1 MNNNI
6 TPYYHQVLE
15 KLFGSTEKRREF
27 IDYAISVLSDTWNE
41 YNVFIIE
48 APTGYG
54 KTTIS
59 AAVSLFTINEE
70 LKSIVILPLRSL
82 IEDQYEKF
90 KEITEFVGK
99 RYMNNP
105 DSKYLS
111 KPVTLTTIDTFALT
125 FFGLSPEDFD
135 KVVRYWSGTAIGSLG
150 HFLFSCTSII
160 LSNIILDEVQ
170 LLIDQTKSL
179 NFLIALVES
188 IIRNNQKLIIMS
200 ATIPTAFENLIKK
213 ELGEYINKIKSIK
226 FGEHSTDKYFINERL
241 SKNYEINIVRLNKNN
256 KYDYINSYIHDKI
269 NKYSKIIVIFNTVKD
284 AISFYQKLSID
295 NIPKILLHSR
305 FNEEDKERKINK
317 LKEIK
322 KSNKYIVISTQVIE
336 AGIDISSNLM
346 ITEIAPINSLIQR
359 IGRFLRYENENNG
372 ELLIWYEVDE
382 NNELEKIYDKYD
394 KYYKYK
400 VYDYDLTKRTLDSL
414 MDIKDKGKVNFH
426 IPYSNNA
433 IGYKELIDRVYN
445 ENDLRINRNDVIS
458 LINITSKIEDM
469 SYSAFKNLL
478 MRLEGSFIRNS
489 MLIPIIPRSVFEEN
503 KDKYEKM
510 IKLTI
515 SISFNLFLELIKN
528 SLIKEYVTKDYKGLF
543 EIKSLS
549 NNQIKMFDNFSG
561 LLKFLY
567 INDVLAFIADIEYDN
582 EEGLIIEYEWN
593 L

>member
-1 MNNNI
+1 MSNNI

-90 KEITEFVGK
+90 KKITEFVGK

-135 KVVRYWSGTAIGSLG
+135 KVIRYWSGTAIGSLG

-179 NFLIALVES
+179 NFLIALMES

-213 ELGEYINKIKSIK
+213 ELGEYINKIKYIK
-226 FGEHSTDKYFINERL
+226 FGEHFTDKYFINERL
-241 SKNYEINIVRLNKNN
+241 SKNYEINIVGLSENN

-346 ITEIAPINSLIQR
+346 ITEITPINSLIQR

-372 ELLIWYEVDE
+372 ELLIWYEVNE
-382 NNELEKIYDKYD
+382 NNELKKIYDKYD

-426 IPYSNNA
+426 IPRSNNA

-478 MRLEGSFIRNS
+478 MKLEGSFIRNS

-515 SISFNLFLELIKN
+515 SISYNLFLELIKN

>member
-382 NNELEKIYDKYD
+382 NNELKKIYDKYD

-426 IPYSNNA
+426 IPHSNNA

-445 ENDLRINRNDVIS
+445 ENDLRINRNDIIS

-567 INDVLAFIADIEYDN
+567 INDVLAFIADIEYDD
-582 EEGLIIEYEWN
+582 EEGLIIEYE
-593 L
+593 

>member
-1 MNNNI
+1 MSNNI
-6 TPYYHQVLE
+6 TPYYYQVLE
-15 KLFGSTEKRREF
+15 KLFGSTEKRRKF
-27 IDYAISVLSDTWNE
+27 IDYAISVLNDKWNE
-41 YNVFIIE
+41 YNIFIID

-59 AAVSLFTINEE
+59 ASISLFTINEE

-82 IEDQYEKF
+82 IEDQYERF
-90 KEITEFVGK
+90 KKITEFVGK

-105 DSKYLS
+105 DSKYLL

-135 KVVRYWSGTAIGSLG
+135 KVVKYWSGTAIGSLG
-150 HFLFSCTSII
+150 HFLFSCASII

-179 NFLIALVES
+179 NFLIALMKS

-213 ELGEYINKIKSIK
+213 ELREYINKIKFIK
-226 FGEHSTDKYFINERL
+226 FGEHSTDEYFINERL
-241 SKNYEINIVRLNKNN
+241 SKNYKINIIGLNESN
-256 KYDYINSYIHDKI
+256 KEDYIKNYIYNKI
-269 NKYSKIIVIFNTVKD
+269 NEYGKIIVIFNTVKD

-305 FNEEDKERKINK
+305 FNEEDKEKKINK

-359 IGRFLRYENENNG
+359 IGRFLRYEGENNG
-372 ELLIWYEVDE
+372 DLLIWYEVDE
-382 NNELEKIYDKYD
+382 NNELKKTYDKYD
-394 KYYKYK
+394 KCHKYK
-400 VYDYDLTKRTLDSL
+400 VYDYDLTKRTLTL
-414 MDIKDKGKVNFH
+414 LLGMKNKGEKINFH
-426 IPYSNNA
+426 IPYSNSV
-433 IGYKELIDRVYN
+433 IGYKELIDKIYN
-445 ENDLRINRNDVIS
+445 ENDMEINRNDITK

-489 MLIPIIPRSVFEEN
+489 MLIPIIPKSVFEEN

-510 IKLTI
+510 IKLI
-515 SISFNLFLELIKN
+515 IPISFNLFLELIKN
-528 SLIKEYVTKDYKGLF
+528 SLIKEYITKDYKGLF

-567 INDVLAFIADIEYDN
+567 INDVLAFVANIEYDN
-582 EEGLIIEYEWN
+582 EKGLIVEYE
-593 L
+593 

>member
-582 EEGLIIEYEWN
+582 EEGLIIEYE
-593 L
+593 

>member
-27 IDYAISVLSDTWNE
+27 IDYAISALSDTWNE

-179 NFLIALVES
+179 NFLIALMES

-414 MDIKDKGKVNFH
+414 MDIKNKGKVNFH

-567 INDVLAFIADIEYDN
+567 MNDVLAFIADIEYDN
-582 EEGLIIEYEWN
+582 EEGLIIEYE
-593 L
+593 

>member
-1 MNNNI
+1 MSNNI

-54 KTTIS
+54 KTSIS

-179 NFLIALVES
+179 NFLIALMES

-346 ITEIAPINSLIQR
+346 ITEITPINSLIQR

-382 NNELEKIYDKYD
+382 NNELKKIYDKYD

-426 IPYSNNA
+426 IPRSNNA

-478 MRLEGSFIRNS
+478 MKLEGSFIRNS

-582 EEGLIIEYEWN
+582 EEGLIIEYE
-593 L
+593 